1 MAIAEWHVVSVVVMR
16 IAPLIGVLRAGNFVT
31 ITKLGM
37 AELKGR
43 NFGLKMEPVA
53 AGRIALK
60 TEAKKAEI
68 AVEITRWENVGL
80 Q

>member
-1 MAIAEWHVVSVVVMR
+1 
-16 IAPLIGVLRAGNFVT
+16 
-31 ITKLGM
+31 M